1 MTDIFKPINDDRHGA
16 AGTASDPYASHPA
29 SPSATPAPS
38 TDAGKTLL
46 AGAVGGLL
54 SAVGY
59 LVYSRLPDDQ
69 KERLQVQARSLVE
82 SRVNELRGR
91 FNI

>member
-1 MTDIFKPINDDRHGA
+1 MTDIFKPINDDRN
-16 AGTASDPYASHPA
+16 GTTGVTVNPYTPEPA
-29 SPSATPAPS
+29 NAAPS

-46 AGAVGGLL
+46 AGALGGVL

-69 KERLQVQARSLVE
+69 KERLQSQARALVE
-82 SRVNELRGR
+82 SRMNELRGR
-91 FNI
+91 FNL

>member
-1 MTDIFKPINDDRHGA
+1 MTDIFKPINDDRN
-16 AGTASDPYASHPA
+16 GTTGMTTDPYASHSA
-29 SPSATPAPS
+29 SPAPS

-46 AGAVGGLL
+46 AGAVGGIL

-69 KERLQVQARSLVE
+69 KERLQQQARALVE